1 MEQKII
7 ASFSSYKVPSRNN
20 RDGTFFIQFEAFS

>member
-7 ASFSSYKVPSRNN
+7 ASFTSLKVPSRNN
-20 RDGTFFIQFEAFS
+20 RDGTFLLVTLC